1 MSADFHLPLPH
12 LLALPTEAWQKVG
25 RCGNE
30 GRLFTRTPK
39 NLAEFSNLDVVMLV
53 NAMQLHSQQK
63 QPNFNVEN
71 LAQTTYGLSLV
82 SFCTHYLQTCEA
94 VATHPS
100 SK

>member
-1 MSADFHLPLPH
+1 MSTDFRFPLPH
-12 LLALPTEAWQKVG
+12 LLAPPTEAWRKVG

-39 NLAEFSNLDVVMLV
+39 NLAEFSNLDVVMFV

-71 LAQTTYGLSLV
+71 LAQTTFRLSLV
-82 SFCTHYLQTCEA
+82 SVCTH
-94 VATHPS
+94 
-100 SK
+100 